1 MIRLRPDLGR
11 AHRCLAEAP
20 LELLQTL
27 LLVLGGGLCHAGF
40 DGVPEEAIA
49 GIEIW

>member
-1 MIRLRPDLGR
+1 MIRVRPNLGR
-11 AHRCLAEAP
+11 AHRSLAEAL

-27 LLVLGGGLCHAGF
+27 LLVLGGGLCHAGL
-40 DGVPEEAIA
+40 DVVPEAIA